1 MHSLVSLHWWLQF
14 LHPGQLRDQ
23 GGYWFWSGLGSDFG
37 EATIVAAVLA
47 TFRHHNCHVKGCP
60 RIGHYEVK
68 GTPYKVCRKH
78 HPTMNGE
85 RITAEHV
92 AAAHD
97 NAD

>member
-47 TFRHHNCHVKGCP
+47 TFRHHNCHVKGCY
-60 RIGHYEVK
+60 RLGHHDQSV
-68 GTPYKVCRKH
+68 GAPACTKH
-78 HPTMNGE
+78 HSLG
-85 RITAEHV
+85 HLHGVSQGV
-92 AAAHD
+92 ASSD
-97 NAD
+97 GADSE